1 MNSHDDLS
9 TAQDED
15 PEDGIRI
22 FPRRKLH
29 EGEQR
34 AAYPEPMRG
43 RPPLKLNLKTVES
56 VFDLPQKDAA
66 LKFGISLTAF
76 KQVCRKLGIN
86 CWPYRRPSK
95 VIRIFTAPLLALS
108 VASVFL
114 MLPPLATA
122 HCRPKWVPTAVSF
135 ALRCVADPFLADAME
150 QALAR
155 DPDDINANGHTG
167 ASPPGLL
174 PDESLQHAETQSN
187 FTRDY
192 TAGSKCLVPPL
203 PASSLSNRHGVFPL
217 PSLQGAAG
225 RAGQSGQIGR
235 KMRGREIGI
244 SQGLSPASSSFHCLD
259 LMGPALGRNLPFFAT
274 QPSVNNRAGPTA
286 HSAKGNGWSEHMGSQ
301 AAESDSVYCEEIYA
315 MPNSSRRQP
324 NTILGISPML
334 TYASNRLFGGGS
346 SSKDNVEPARKAAKV
361 QRYSVMLSTQNP
373 CLTQGQCI
381 IPSEAQ
387 VAMNSNSSQ
396 SLIELNRPPNS
407 AHMHS
412 HERRDLSSRH
422 PGNNTTLMTLPISKS
437 EMLIDTKMPPPPPE
451 PLDDE
456 AVVLIFLP
464 FSCVSLRYAWYIE
477 TSV

>member
-1 MNSHDDLS
+1 
-9 TAQDED
+9 
-15 PEDGIRI
+15 
-22 FPRRKLH
+22 
-29 EGEQR
+29 
-34 AAYPEPMRG
+34 
-43 RPPLKLNLKTVES
+43 
-56 VFDLPQKDAA
+56 
-66 LKFGISLTAF
+66 
-76 KQVCRKLGIN
+76 
-86 CWPYRRPSK
+86 
-95 VIRIFTAPLLALS
+95 
-108 VASVFL
+108 
-114 MLPPLATA
+114 
-122 HCRPKWVPTAVSF
+122 
-135 ALRCVADPFLADAME
+135 ME

-235 KMRGREIGI
+235 KTRGREIGI